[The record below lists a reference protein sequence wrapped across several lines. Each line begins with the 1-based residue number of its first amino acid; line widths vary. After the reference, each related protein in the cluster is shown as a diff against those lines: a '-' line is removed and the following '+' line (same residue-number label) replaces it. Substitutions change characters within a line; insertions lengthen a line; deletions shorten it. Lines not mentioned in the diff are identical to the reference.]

1 MLRSVLLAA
10 HQNSLLSRTPE
21 IKSGKKSGVERNIFF
36 YFVFP
41 FSLTASEVN
50 NEEDLSQG
58 KEKEKNIYS
67 DVTGRPE

>member
-21 IKSGKKSGVERNIFF
+21 IKSGKKVVSKETSFF
-36 YFVFP
+36 YFFFP

-58 KEKEKNIYS
+58 KEKEKC
-67 DVTGRPE
+67 V